1 MNVEGDEGRMDAPGL
16 YVALVYAVGEVP
28 SNWADGSLT
37 ELECLVG
44 ARCAVCE
51 FSDTCARPAR
61 RWVAQRSRSTARVI
75 G

>member
-28 SNWADGSLT
+28 PNWADGSLT

-44 ARCAVCE
+44 ARCVVCE
-51 FSDTCARPAR
+51 FRTMCARHVR
-61 RWVAQRSRSTARVI
+61 QWETQRSRSTARVI